1 MGSGV
6 DFSQAKGLSESFFEK
21 SLPTPFYLLD
31 LPDHFRYIF
40 ASGGE
45 HMANHALAALES
57 ALRAR
62 KLDRTL
68 TTALAPLER
77 MDPSAL
83 MPMDVAVLDTCL
95 RGGLPRGQLSELA
108 GPRSSGRM
116 TLFLQMVA
124 AATQRGEIAALVD
137 TLDRLDVAS
146 AAAAGVDLSRLL
158 WIRGQEI
165 AGRAGPFRL
174 RQGYGGPP
182 ELEERRLVGPA
193 GPAERSIDRALKA
206 LNLVL
211 QAGGFGVV
219 AIDLADVPPAA
230 LRQIPFMTWLR
241 VQRAI
246 EGSDTAC
253 VLLTS
258 EPLARSAGGLTV
270 SLTSRATWAGTSDR
284 SRRLA
289 GVDMRARVVSPR
301 KRIDGT
307 VTLSASA
314 IGG

>member
-1 MGSGV
+1 
-6 DFSQAKGLSESFFEK
+6 
-21 SLPTPFYLLD
+21 
-31 LPDHFRYIF
+31 
-40 ASGGE
+40 
-45 HMANHALAALES
+45 MANQALAALES
-57 ALRAR
+57 ALRDR

-83 MPMDVAVLDTCL
+83 MPMDVAALDACL

-108 GPRSSGRM
+108 GPRSSGGM
-116 TLFLQMVA
+116 TLLLRMIA
-124 AATQRGEIAALVD
+124 AATARGEIAAFVD

-146 AAAAGVDLSRLL
+146 AAAAGIDLSRLL

-165 AGRAGPFRL
+165 AGRAGPT
-174 RQGYGGPP
+174 
-182 ELEERRLVGPA
+182 ERA
-193 GPAERSIDRALKA
+193 IDRALKA

-211 QAGGFGVV
+211 QAGGFSVV
-219 AIDLADVPPAA
+219 AIDLADVPPRA
-230 LRQIPFMTWLR
+230 LRQIPFTTWLR

-258 EPLARSAGGLTV
+258 EPLARSARGLTISV
-270 SLTSRATWAGTSDR
+270 TGRTTWAGTSDR

-289 GVDMRARVVSPR
+289 GIDVSVRVVSPR
-301 KRIDGT
+301 KRIDGN
-307 VTLSASA
+307 VSLLASA
-314 IGG
+314 LVERGL